1 MHIIFSPITMLKSIK
16 NCLYKYCTLYRI
28 TFCNILI
35 LNSSSHVHEERNGK
49 QRRSL
54 NEAQVARAVHVA
66 CGALRSSSRKW
77 QEQCQHGARQRRLL
91 CKRCVRAGNTVEG
104 ERENG
109 GTGESGTRNVRRKRE
124 GHKVAGKRQFKSRRK
139 IKYIR
144 S

>member
-1 MHIIFSPITMLKSIK
+1 MVFFYAIFLIQHKNVQTRKNLPVLRIQKMHVIFSPITMLKFIK

-54 NEAQVARAVHVA
+54 NEAQVARAMYVA

-77 QEQCQHGARQRRLL
+77 QEQCQHSARQRRLL
-91 CKRCVRAGNTVEG
+91 CKRCVRAGNMDG
-104 ERENG
+104 GRER
-109 GTGESGTRNVRRKRE
+109 TRWDR
-124 GHKVAGKRQFKSRRK
+124 
-139 IKYIR
+139 
-144 S
+144 

>member
-77 QEQCQHGARQRRLL
+77 QEQCCTVHDSED
-91 CKRCVRAGNTVEG
+91 CYVRDVSELVI
-104 ERENG
+104 RW
-109 GTGESGTRNVRRKRE
+109 RKRE
-124 GHKVAGKRQFKSRRK
+124 NTEGQVRVGQGTCEENAKDIKWRAKGSLKVGGK
-139 IKYIR
+139 
-144 S
+144 